1 MLTCYYR
8 NVNLLHQPSKV
19 DMKLT
24 EDIIKNL
31 PVLTEEEMKE
41 ISLTKEELIEKAIR
55 EFNEEADRIDEEL
68 DNEIFVDHENEY

>member
-1 MLTCYYR
+1 M
-8 NVNLLHQPSKV
+8 KV

-55 EFNEEADRIDEEL
+55 EFNEVADRIDEEL

>member
-1 MLTCYYR
+1 M
-8 NVNLLHQPSKV
+8 
-19 DMKLT
+19 T
-24 EDIIKNL
+24 EDIFKNL

-68 DNEIFVDHENEY
+68 DNEIFK

>member
-1 MLTCYYR
+1 
-8 NVNLLHQPSKV
+8 
-19 DMKLT
+19 MKLT

>member
-1 MLTCYYR
+1 
-8 NVNLLHQPSKV
+8 
-19 DMKLT
+19 MKFT

-55 EFNEEADRIDEEL
+55 EFNEEADRIDKEL

>member
-1 MLTCYYR
+1 MLT
-8 NVNLLHQPSKV
+8 PI
-19 DMKLT
+19 DMKMT

-41 ISLTKEELIEKAIR
+41 ISLTKEKLTEKAIR

-68 DNEIFVDHENEY
+68 DKETFVDDESEY

>member
-1 MLTCYYR
+1 
-8 NVNLLHQPSKV
+8 
-19 DMKLT
+19 MKLT

-31 PVLTEEEMKE
+31 PVLTEEDMKE

>member
-1 MLTCYYR
+1 M
-8 NVNLLHQPSKV
+8 
-19 DMKLT
+19 T

>member
-1 MLTCYYR
+1 M
-8 NVNLLHQPSKV
+8 N
-19 DMKLT
+19 LT
-24 EDIIKNL
+24 EEIIKNL

-41 ISLTKEELIEKAIR
+41 ISLTKEELTEKAIR

>member
-1 MLTCYYR
+1 MLTYY
-8 NVNLLHQPSKV
+8 PSKV
-19 DMKLT
+19 DMKLI

>member
-8 NVNLLHQPSKV
+8 NVNQPSKV

-55 EFNEEADRIDEEL
+55 ECNEEADRIDEEL

>member
-1 MLTCYYR
+1 
-8 NVNLLHQPSKV
+8 
-19 DMKLT
+19 MKMT

-41 ISLTKEELIEKAIR
+41 ISLTKEELTEKAIR

-68 DNEIFVDHENEY
+68 DQETFGDDESKY

>member
-1 MLTCYYR
+1 M
-8 NVNLLHQPSKV
+8 N
-19 DMKLT
+19 LT
-24 EDIIKNL
+24 EEIINNL

-41 ISLTKEELIEKAIR
+41 ISLTKEELTEKAIR

>member
-1 MLTCYYR
+1 
-8 NVNLLHQPSKV
+8 
-19 DMKLT
+19 MKLT

-41 ISLTKEELIEKAIR
+41 ISLTKEELIGKAIR

-68 DNEIFVDHENEY
+68 DNEIFLDHENEY

>member
-1 MLTCYYR
+1 
-8 NVNLLHQPSKV
+8 
-19 DMKLT
+19 MKLT

-31 PVLTEEEMKE
+31 PVLTEKEMKE

>member
-1 MLTCYYR
+1 
-8 NVNLLHQPSKV
+8 
-19 DMKLT
+19 MKLT

-41 ISLTKEELIEKAIR
+41 ISLSKEELTEKAIR

>member
-1 MLTCYYR
+1 M
-8 NVNLLHQPSKV
+8 
-19 DMKLT
+19 T

-41 ISLTKEELIEKAIR
+41 ISLTKEELTEKAIR

-68 DNEIFVDHENEY
+68 DQETFVDDESKY

>member
-8 NVNLLHQPSKV
+8 NVNQPSKV

>member
-1 MLTCYYR
+1 M
-8 NVNLLHQPSKV
+8 
-19 DMKLT
+19 T

-55 EFNEEADRIDEEL
+55 EFNEEADRIDEDL